1 MTTYALNEKNVKLI
15 GRTESLGDK
24 LLCSL
29 SGTGFEFSF
38 TGRKFVITVTGGQA
52 AADMPENEGNF
63 ARFAVYINGERAADI
78 VMNEAVKSYGWGSD
92 GEASCTVR
100 FIKLSE
106 CAMSSGLCVALSAE
120 GEIKPTAK
128 KPLKIEFI
136 GDSITCG
143 YGVDDEVAE
152 HKFKT
157 TTEDFTK
164 AYAYKTAN
172 LLNADYSA
180 FSISGYGIISGYTT
194 EEEPL
199 RTHLVPPYYK
209 ALGFSHAA
217 FEDGRKPQDIPW
229 DFSRYVPDLIV
240 INLGTNDASYCK
252 SITDRCQWYERDY
265 VAFLKEVRENNPT
278 AKILCALGIMDDT
291 LCGYVES
298 AAEKFRAET
307 GDKEIYT
314 LRFTPQDGSLGY
326 AADWHPTEAT
336 HEIAAARA
344 AEKIREIMGL

>member
-1 MTTYALNEKNVKLI
+1 MTTIALNEKNVKLI
-15 GRTESLGDK
+15 GRTESCGDI

-38 TGRKFVITVTGGQA
+38 LGSKLLITVTGGI
-52 AADMPENEGNF
+52 AADTPENEGNF
-63 ARFAVYINGERAADI
+63 ARFAVYIDGERTADI
-78 VMNEAVKSYGWGSD
+78 VMDEAVKSFGWESD
-92 GEASCTVR
+92 GEASCIVR

-106 CAMSSGLCVALSAE
+106 CAMSAGLCVALSAE
-120 GEIKPTAK
+120 GEVKPTAE

-143 YGVDDEVAE
+143 YGVDDPVAE

-157 TTEDFTK
+157 STEDFTK

-209 ALGFSHAA
+209 ALGFSYVA
-217 FEDGRKPQDIPW
+217 FEDGRKPQEIPW

-252 SITDRCQWYERDY
+252 SIPDRCQWYERDY

-278 AKILCALGIMDDT
+278 AKILCALGIMEDT
-291 LCGYVES
+291 LCDYVEG
-298 AAEKFRAET
+298 AAEKYSAET

-314 LRFTPQDGSLGY
+314 LRFTPHDGSLGY
-326 AADWHPTEAT
+326 AADWHPSEAT
-336 HEIAAARA
+336 HEIAAEKA
-344 AEKIREIMGL
+344 AEKIREILGL

>member
-1 MTTYALNEKNVKLI
+1 MTTIALNEKNVKLI
-15 GRTESLGDK
+15 GRTESSGDI

-38 TGRKFVITVTGGQA
+38 RGSKLLITVTGGN
-52 AADMPENEGNF
+52 AADTPENEGNC
-63 ARFAVYINGERAADI
+63 ARFAVYINGERKADM
-78 VMNEAVKSYGWGSD
+78 VMDEAVKSFGLESD
-92 GEASCTVR
+92 GEDYCTVR

-106 CAMSSGLCVALSAE
+106 CAMSAGLCVSLSAE
-120 GEIKPTAK
+120 GEVKPTAE

-143 YGVDDEVAE
+143 YGVDDPVAE

-157 TTEDFTK
+157 STEDFTR

-209 ALGFSHAA
+209 ALGFSYVA
-217 FEDGRKPQDIPW
+217 FEDGRKPQEIPW
-229 DFSRYVPDLIV
+229 DFSRFVPDLIV

-252 SITDRCQWYERDY
+252 SIPERCQWYERDY

-278 AKILCALGIMDDT
+278 AKILCALGIMEDT
-291 LCGYVES
+291 LCDYVEG
-298 AAEKFRAET
+298 AAEKYSAET

-314 LRFTPQDGSLGY
+314 LRFTPHDGSLGY
-326 AADWHPTEAT
+326 GADWHPSEAT
-336 HEIAAARA
+336 HEIAAEKA